1 MPASALA
8 LTRAYRPNHRDAE
21 ELTMAK
27 FQWQATTRTGDKRS
41 GIIDAD
47 SAAAAEDRL
56 RGEGLSNMRVK
67 REGGLN
73 INLQLGSGVP
83 PKDLQIF
90 TRQLATMIDAGLPLV
105 QCLDILAT
113 QSSNPAFQRILS
125 SVKNSVEQGATFS
138 DSLRKHPK
146 VFDELYVNLVAAGE
160 VGGILDTILN
170 RLAGYIEKAVK
181 LKGQLKSAM
190 YYPAGILFVAIAVI
204 CVMLIKV
211 IPTFEKMYKDLGNAK
226 LPGPTLVVVNLSH
239 SFVNY
244 WYLIFGGIAGAVAGI
259 VLARRTEAGQEFFDR
274 LLLKIP
280 VVGSVLRKIVVA
292 RFTRTLGTLL
302 SSGVPILDALD
313 ICGKTAGNRVVQ
325 AGINK
330 ARDKI
335 SEGHDMAGPLG
346 DSRVFPTMVVQMIGV
361 GEQTGAMDQMLQK
374 IADFYEE
381 EVDTAVA
388 SMTSLIEPIMM
399 AFLGVV
405 VGGLII
411 AMYLPIFKLAG
422 NVSG

>member
-1 MPASALA
+1 
-8 LTRAYRPNHRDAE
+8 
-21 ELTMAK
+21 MAK
-27 FQWQATTRTGDKRS
+27 FQWEATTRAGEKRK
-41 GIIDAD
+41 GVVEAD
-47 SAAAAEDRL
+47 TAAAAEERL
-56 RGEGLSNMRVK
+56 RGEGLANARVR
-67 REGGLN
+67 REGG
-73 INLQLGSGVP
+73 INLNVNIQIGTGVG

-105 QCLDILAT
+105 QCLDILAN
-113 QSSNPAFQRILS
+113 QSENASFKKILF

-170 RLAGYIEKAVK
+170 RLAVYIEKAVK

-190 YYPAGILFVAIAVI
+190 YYPAGILVVAIGVI

-211 IPTFEKMYKDLGNAK
+211 IPTFEKMYKDMGNAK
-226 LPGPTLVVVNLSH
+226 LPGATLVVVNISH
-239 SFVNY
+239 GFINR
-244 WYLIFGGIAGAVAGI
+244 WYLIFGTLVAVVVGLTA
-259 VLARRTEAGQEFFDR
+259 VRRTEQGAEITDR
-274 LLLKIP
+274 VLLRLP
-280 VVGSVLRKIVVA
+280 VIGPTLRKIVVA

-302 SSGVPILDALD
+302 ASGVPILDALD
-313 ICGKTAGNRVVQ
+313 ICAKTAGNRVVQ
-325 AGINK
+325 AGILRAK
-330 ARDKI
+330 EKI
-335 SEGHDMAGPLG
+335 SEGHDMASPLAE
-346 DSRVFPTMVVQMIGV
+346 SKVFPTMVVQMIGV
-361 GEQTGAMDQMLQK
+361 GEQTGAMDQMLGK

-381 EVDTAVA
+381 EVDAAVA
-388 SMTSLIEPIMM
+388 GLTSLIEPVMM

-422 NVSG
+422 TVGQ